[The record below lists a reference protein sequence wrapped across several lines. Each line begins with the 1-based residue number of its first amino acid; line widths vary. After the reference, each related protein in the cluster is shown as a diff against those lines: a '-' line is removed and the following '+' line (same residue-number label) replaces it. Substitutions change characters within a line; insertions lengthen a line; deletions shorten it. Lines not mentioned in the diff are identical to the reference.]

1 MVGICARRAR
11 GINGPGA
18 RRAVQLDRKWSGI
31 GLTAM
36 QRPVHASTW
45 PRLLDGVWRREHDR
59 HAPGQHTV
67 GAGARIRTRAAILV
81 EQRELQ
87 GDGLRR
93 QHPMLVT
100 SEATHHGYSPTSLRS
115 AANGTFGCLA
125 PVPG

>member
-1 MVGICARRAR
+1 MVGISTRRAR
-11 GINGPGA
+11 SIDGPGT
-18 RRAVQLDRKWSGI
+18 RRAMQLDRKRPGI
-31 GLTAM
+31 GLTTM
-36 QRPVHASTW
+36 QRPFQASTR
-45 PRLLDGVWRREHDR
+45 PRLLDGVWRREHDG
-59 HAPGQHTV
+59 HVPGQHTV

-115 AANGTFGCLA
+115 VENGTFG
-125 PVPG
+125 